1 VTPPL
6 HVCARVFGIAAQEA
20 VARGQEVGPEHLL
33 LGLLADAGDPLETEH
48 PQEQRL
54 RGLVGL
60 PTRGAHAIKL
70 LVEARGLTLEALR
83 AALLSELD
91 RDR

>member
-1 VTPPL
+1 
-6 HVCARVFGIAAQEA
+6 
-20 VARGQEVGPEHLL
+20 
-33 LGLLADAGDPLETEH
+33 
-48 PQEQRL
+48 
-54 RGLVGL
+54 VGL